1 MFHPDLS
8 RTGRGY
14 SRSRSEHF
22 FKRGRRVFPTGVT
35 RVTVDHEP
43 SPLYIARGE
52 GAYLID
58 VDGNRLLDLNNNFTT
73 LIHGH
78 GFLPVADAVADLL
91 HRGTC
96 FSNPTEH
103 EITLAELL
111 IERIPAIEHIRFVN
125 SGTEAVMFAIKA
137 ARAFTGR
144 SGVARIEGAYHGAYD
159 WAETGQAVSPAIWS
173 DPQRSSAVPAYRGM
187 PPSVG
192 EEVTVIR
199 FNDVADLERRIA
211 SAAPSLACILIDP
224 MPSRA
229 GLIAPESSFLA
240 AVGAIAKQYEILVVA
255 DEVLNLRQSYA
266 GASARYGLLPD
277 LIAAGKIVGGG
288 FPVGAIGGREEVMRV
303 FASDC
308 GKPLLPQ
315 GGTFSANP
323 VSMVAGRVAMEAMTE
338 AAFDSLERLGNSIR
352 AGLRNEIE
360 RRGAT
365 FSVTGAASLFR
376 IHPKGNQPRDFRE
389 AYLEREEADLMARL
403 SRHFLDCGILLPN
416 GAAACLSTAMTKAD
430 GDAVIAAFA
439 EFLSILEANPTE
451 AGI

>member
-211 SAAPSLACILIDP
+211 SASPSLACILIDP

-360 RRGAT
+360 RHGAT

>member
-360 RRGAT
+360 RHGAT

>member
-22 FKRGRRVFPTGVT
+22 FKRGRRVFPTGIT

-144 SGVARIEGAYHGAYD
+144 PGVARIEGAYHGAYD

-173 DPQRSSAVPAYRGM
+173 DPQQSSAVPAYRGM

-266 GASARYGLLPD
+266 GSSARYGLLPD

-303 FASDC
+303 FASDS

>member
-22 FKRGRRVFPTGVT
+22 FKRGRRVFPTGIT

-144 SGVARIEGAYHGAYD
+144 PGVARIEGAYHGAYD

-173 DPQRSSAVPAYRGM
+173 DPQQSSAVPAYRGM